1 MKLDVWFE
9 LPEALVNIS
18 DNIIAKE
25 DKEQAKMLKCS
36 YLQLNSA
43 IEKFDKVYKSGNF
56 NLNKDE
62 NKSLEERIHYIRI
75 ELSQILCKT
84 IKFSTNLMKK
94 LLESF
99 EIQKTNKLVDS
110 DRLLSIK
117 MFLKMTR
124 IIIDNAK
131 SCIVETSGSELEFF
145 KM

>member
-18 DNIIAKE
+18 EHIISKE
-25 DKEQAKMLKCS
+25 DREYANMLKSS
-36 YLQLNSA
+36 YLQLNTA
-43 IEKFDKVYKSGNF
+43 IESFDKIYKSGNF
-56 NLNKDE
+56 HLYKEE
-62 NKSLEERIHYIRI
+62 NKSLEERINNVRI

-94 LLESF
+94 LLEAF
-99 EIQKTNKLVDS
+99 EIQKSNKLVDS
-110 DRLLSIK
+110 DSLLSIK

-124 IIIDNAK
+124 VIIDNAK
-131 SCIVETSGSELEFF
+131 SCIVETNGSEQEFF